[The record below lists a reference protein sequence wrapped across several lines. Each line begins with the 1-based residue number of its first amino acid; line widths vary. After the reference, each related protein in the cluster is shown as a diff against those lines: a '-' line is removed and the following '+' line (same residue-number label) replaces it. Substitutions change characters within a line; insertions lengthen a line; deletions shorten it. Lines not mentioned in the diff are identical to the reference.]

1 MNNKLM
7 NQMLESFSIRGY
19 ENVTA
24 ENMPRLV
31 ETLFQ
36 QLADA
41 PTAPAPEEKP
51 APPVFGYMRVVS
63 GQSFQI
69 MEGTQRPP
77 DRSGNGAG
85 PWFAIYRQPPAS
97 AAVPEHDDYFASLV
111 AMARVAA
118 DRAMKKFPQPNYV
131 LTKVSE
137 EHGEVIK
144 AVVHYLEGRETWE
157 NVEGELVDNLAML
170 IRLVVEGDQVIG
182 FTPPESVLNYQPAAP
197 AAATELKPL
206 EWTEERQPDEDIR
219 YNHVI
224 ADSVLGRFSVEW
236 KGWKDYDSRV
246 LYLAGEYIDSFH
258 SVDEAKAG
266 AAAHLLKI
274 YNSLAGK

>member
-1 MNNKLM
+1 MNKEQTMIKLAQEARQLLAGDCQSM
-7 NQMLESFSIRGY
+7 AVDIKEFLAIIEL
-19 ENVTA
+19 A
-24 ENMPRLV
+24 EERQADNSRLR
-31 ETLFQ
+31 
-36 QLADA
+36 
-41 PTAPAPEEKP
+41 EER
-51 APPVFGYMRVVS
+51 AILSREANGFEERLNS
-63 GQSFQI
+63 
-69 MEGTQRPP
+69 MEK
-77 DRSGNGAG
+77 
-85 PWFAIYRQPPAS
+85 
-97 AAVPEHDDYFASLV
+97 DDYFASLV

-182 FTPPESVLNYQPAAP
+182 FTPPESVLNYQPASP

-236 KGWKDYDSRV
+236 KGWKDYDSRD

-274 YNSLAGK
+274 YNSLAGKGAK